1 MKGKDNIPEIF
12 SCIRKAFEY
21 VKSEVIED
29 EMDMDCLNVYLEGC
43 G

>member
-29 EMDMDCLNVYLEGC
+29 MDCLNVYLEGC